1 MTRYFLIIAAAM
13 ALWGVSAVD
22 ASGCT
27 GISLSAKDG
36 SRVVARTVDW
46 AAEPMES
53 GLVVVPR
60 GHWHRVFTSSG
71 DYGLEFKSIYG
82 YVGIYAEYE
91 PFIIEGVNES
101 GLSAGLFFY
110 PGHEDL
116 LCEEPEDSQH
126 TLTDMQ
132 FVSWVLAR
140 FSSIEQ
146 VKKGLKEVD
155 LVSLDHRIGS
165 VHWRIAEPSG
175 RMVVVEVV
183 DGVPVFYENPVGV
196 LANSPDFP
204 WHLKNLNN
212 YINIAPG
219 NAPDAT
225 LNNKLRLRSLGQGSG
240 MLGLPGDFT
249 SPSRFVQAAFFS
261 STAPMGNTGFDAVT
275 QAFHILNQFDI
286 PIGAQHQESM
296 VPEGLPS
303 ATQFTVAIDQKGM
316 KLYYRTA
323 WNMNI
328 RCVELK
334 GIDFKNCKYQIRPL
348 DQSRVQPVE
357 ILKWHN
363 S

>member
-1 MTRYFLIIAAAM
+1 MKRNILIIASAV
-13 ALWGVSAVD
+13 ALWGVSVVD

-60 GHWHRVFTSSG
+60 GHWHRVYTSSG
-71 DYGLEFKSIYG
+71 NYGLEFKSQYG
-82 YVGIYAEYE
+82 YVGIYTEYE
-91 PFIIEGVNES
+91 PFIIEGINES

-116 LCEEPEDSQH
+116 LCEEAPDSER

-146 VKKGLKEVD
+146 VKKALKEVD

-183 DGVPVFYENPVGV
+183 DGVPFFYENPIGV
-196 LANSPDFP
+196 LTNSPDFP
-204 WHLKNLNN
+204 WHLKNMSN
-212 YINIAPG
+212 YINIVPG
-219 NAPDAT
+219 TLPDT
-225 LNNKLRLRSLGQGSG
+225 FLNNKFRLQSLGHGSG

-261 STAPMGNTGFDAVT
+261 STAPMTNTGADAVM

-286 PIGAQHQESM
+286 PIGAQH
-296 VPEGLPS
+296 PEGVAPDGLPS
-303 ATQFTVAIDQKGM
+303 ATQFTVAIDQKSM

-323 WNMNI
+323 WNSNI

-334 GIDFKNCKYQIRPL
+334 GIDFKKCKYQVRPL
-348 DQSRVQPVE
+348 DKSRVQPVE
-357 ILKWHN
+357 ILKWHT

>member
-1 MTRYFLIIAAAM
+1 MKRYFLIIAAAV

-27 GISLSAKDG
+27 GIRLSAKDG
-36 SRVVARTVDW
+36 SKIVARTVDW

-60 GHWHRVFTSSG
+60 GHWHRVYTASG
-71 DYGLEFKSIYG
+71 DYGLEFKSLYG

-91 PFIIEGVNES
+91 PFIIDGINES

-116 LCEEPEDSQH
+116 LCEDPQDSKR

-132 FVSWVLAR
+132 FVSWILAN
-140 FSSIEQ
+140 FSNIEQ

-196 LANSPDFP
+196 MANSPDFP
-204 WHLKNLNN
+204 WHLENLSH
-212 YINIAPG
+212 YVNIAPG
-219 NAPDAT
+219 
-225 LNNKLRLRSLGQGSG
+225 KSR

-261 STAPMGNTGFDAVT
+261 KTAPLCNTGFDAVT
-275 QAFHILNQFDI
+275 QAFHLLNQFDV
-286 PIGAQHQESM
+286 PVGAEHPEG
-296 VPEGLPS
+296 VAPEGLPS

-323 WNMNI
+323 WNSNI

-334 GIDFKNCKYQIRPL
+334 GIDFKKCKYQVRPL
-348 DQSRVQPVE
+348 DKNRVQPVE
-357 ILKWHN
+357 ILKWHT